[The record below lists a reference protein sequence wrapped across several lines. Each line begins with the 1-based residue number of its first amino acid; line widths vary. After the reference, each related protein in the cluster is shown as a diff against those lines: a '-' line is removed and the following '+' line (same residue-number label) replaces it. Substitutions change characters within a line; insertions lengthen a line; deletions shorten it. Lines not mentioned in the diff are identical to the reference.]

1 MKDRDWYYQDD
12 DDDFGEAVH
21 RRTEELY
28 KVPDAIPDEQGLI
41 ECPVLPLRDLV
52 IYPHM
57 VAPVFVGRE
66 ASLMAIEEAQIDNH
80 TMIALTQRDAEVDN
94 PKIADFLPIGVEI
107 AVGRLV
113 SMPDGSSSALA
124 QGRHR
129 VEVVEI
135 IQSEPF
141 MLARAKP
148 LFEVTQL
155 DRETDAT
162 MRTALELFQKCVQL
176 NRSLPDEAYLYALN
190 IDQPGWLAD
199 MITTTISPSM
209 EERLKLLEML
219 NPNERLKTVVALL
232 AQEADVLELEDQIH
246 TRAQSEVDRSQR
258 EFYLREQMRVI
269 QNELGE
275 SDPWTREISDLRK
288 RVEGISLP
296 EEVMLR
302 VLKEIDR
309 LNQMPPMSPEVGI
322 IRTYVDWILDLPWT
336 TATED
341 NLDVTHAADV
351 LEKYHY
357 GLPRAKDRILEYIAV
372 RSLKPKRSKQP
383 ILCFVGPPGTGKTSL
398 GRSISEALGRK
409 FVRISLGGVRDEAEI
424 RGHRRT
430 YIGALP
436 GRILQTMRRAGTIN
450 PLFMLDEIDKLGQD
464 FRGDPSSALLEV
476 LDPEQNHAFSDHYLE
491 LAYDL
496 SKVMF
501 ITTANY
507 VGPIPSALLDRME
520 VIEFPGYI
528 EEEKI
533 EIAHRFLLPRQLEE
547 AGLDD
552 EKVNFQDQA
561 LQRIVREYTY
571 EAGVRNFERE
581 IGMIC
586 RKIARIKAEGKT
598 YPKRV
603 SPNMME
609 KFLGPPQFFNLEAE
623 RQDEVGVATA
633 IAWTENGGEIM
644 PVEVLLMDGKGNM
657 QITGQIGNVMQ
668 ESAQAA
674 LSYLKS
680 RSRQFAINPEV
691 YENLDIHIHIPE
703 GAIPKDGPSAGI
715 TICTALVSA
724 YTGRE
729 VHKDV
734 GMTGEITLRGH
745 VLPVGGIREKVLS
758 AHRSGLKTVILPKR
772 NAKDL
777 VDVPKRA
784 RNDLNLVLV
793 DHIDQVLDVALK
805 PPKPDHHQRP
815 GVRKSKSK
823 EKEVTVEVIPRAASN
838 QLTIGNRIVEGES
851 GGLRTLVRQ
860 VLRISFREQV
870 TP

>member
-1 MKDRDWYYQDD
+1 MKESDWYYHDE

-28 KVPDAIPDEQGLI
+28 KVPDAVIDPDGLI

-52 IYPHM
+52 IFPRM

-66 ASLMAIEEAQIDNH
+66 ASLLAIEEAQMDNH
-80 TMIALTQRDAEVDN
+80 TMIALSQRDSAIDN
-94 PKIADFLPIGVEI
+94 PRVADFLSIGVEV

-124 QGRHR
+124 QGRR
-129 VEVVEI
+129 RLEIVEFT
-135 IQSEPF
+135 QQEPF
-141 MLARAKP
+141 MVARARP
-148 LFEVTQL
+148 LYETSRL
-155 DRETDAT
+155 DREIDAT

-190 IDQPGWLAD
+190 IDEPGWLAD
-199 MITTTISPSM
+199 MIVTTIAPAM
-209 EERLKLLEML
+209 DERLKLLQLL
-219 NPNERLKTVVALL
+219 NPSERLKHVIALL
-232 AQEADVLELEDQIH
+232 AQEVDVLELEDQIH
-246 TRAQSEVDRSQR
+246 TRAQSEVDRTQR
-258 EFYLREQMRVI
+258 EFYLREQLRVI
-269 QNELGE
+269 QTELGE
-275 SDPWTREISDLRK
+275 SDPWVREISELRK

-302 VLKEIDR
+302 ALKEIDR

-322 IRTYVDWILDLPWT
+322 IRTYIDWILDLPWT
-336 TATED
+336 TTTDD
-341 NLDVTHAADV
+341 NLDVPHASEI
-351 LEKYHY
+351 LEQYHY

-372 RSLKPKRSKQP
+372 KSLKPKHSKQP

-398 GRSISEALGRK
+398 GRSIAEALGRK
-409 FVRISLGGVRDEAEI
+409 FVRLSLGGVRDEAEI

-436 GRILQTMRRAGTIN
+436 GRILQTMKRAGTIN
-450 PLFMLDEIDKLGQD
+450 PLFMLDEVDKLGQD

-496 SKVMF
+496 SKVIF

-507 VGPIPSALLDRME
+507 TGPVPSALLDRME

-528 EEEKI
+528 EEEKL

-547 AGLDD
+547 AGLD
-552 EKVNFQDQA
+552 EERIKFQDQA
-561 LQRIVREYTY
+561 LKRIIREYTF

-581 IGMIC
+581 IGMVC
-586 RKIARIKAEGKT
+586 RKIARTKAEGKT
-598 YPKRV
+598 YPTRV
-603 SPNMME
+603 TPTAME
-609 KFLGPPQFFNLEAE
+609 KYLGPPQFFNLEAE

-680 RSRQFAINPEV
+680 RSQQFKIDPDV

-715 TICTALVSA
+715 TICTALISA

-729 VHKDV
+729 VRKDV

-777 VDVPKRA
+777 IDIPKRA
-784 RNDLNLVLV
+784 RNELQMVFV
-793 DHIDQVLDVALK
+793 DHIDQVLEVALK
-805 PPKPDHHQRP
+805 PPGPEASHRHHAR
-815 GVRKSKSK
+815 RRSKAD
-823 EKEVTVEVIPRAASN
+823 EEEVMVDAVT
-838 QLTIGNRIVEGES
+838 
-851 GGLRTLVRQ
+851 
-860 VLRISFREQV
+860 EQN
-870 TP
+870 PAQS

>member
-1 MKDRDWYYQDD
+1 MKDSDWYYHDD

-28 KVPDAIPDEQGLI
+28 KVPDATTDQDGMI

-66 ASLMAIEEAQIDNH
+66 ATLLAIEEAQMDNH
-80 TMIALTQRDAEVDN
+80 TMIALSQRDSTIDN
-94 PKIADFLPIGVEI
+94 PRENDFLSIGVEV

-124 QGRHR
+124 QGRR
-129 VEVVEI
+129 RLEVVELT
-135 IQSEPF
+135 QKEPF
-141 MLARAKP
+141 MMVKARP
-148 LFEVTQL
+148 LYETSHL
-155 DRETDAT
+155 DREIDAT

-190 IDQPGWLAD
+190 IDEPGWLAD
-199 MITTTISPSM
+199 MIVTTVAPAM
-209 EERLKLLEML
+209 EERLKLLQVL
-219 NPNERLKTVVALL
+219 DPSERLKQVVALL
-232 AQEADVLELEDQIH
+232 AQEVDVLELEDQIH
-246 TRAQSEVDRSQR
+246 SRAQSEVDRTQR
-258 EFYLREQMRVI
+258 EFYLREQLRVI
-269 QNELGE
+269 QTELGE
-275 SDPWTREISDLRK
+275 ADPWVREVSDLRK
-288 RVEGISLP
+288 QVESTSLP
-296 EEVMLR
+296 DEIMLR
-302 VLKEIDR
+302 ALKEIDR

-322 IRTYVDWILDLPWT
+322 IRTYIDWILDLPWT
-336 TATED
+336 TTTED
-341 NLDVTHAADV
+341 NLDVPHAAEI
-351 LEKYHY
+351 LEQYHY

-372 RSLKPKRSKQP
+372 KSLKPKHSKQP

-398 GRSISEALGRK
+398 GRSIAEALGRK
-409 FVRISLGGVRDEAEI
+409 FVRLSLGGVRDEAEI

-450 PLFMLDEIDKLGQD
+450 PLFMLDEVDKLGQD

-507 VGPIPSALLDRME
+507 TGPIPSALLDRME

-528 EEEKI
+528 EEEKL
-533 EIAHRFLLPRQLEE
+533 EIANRFLLPRQLEE
-547 AGLDD
+547 AGLDND
-552 EKVNFQDQA
+552 KLKFQDQA
-561 LQRIVREYTY
+561 LKRIIREYTF

-581 IGMIC
+581 IGMVC
-586 RKIARIKAEGKT
+586 RKIARTKAEGKP
-598 YPKRV
+598 YPKRITP
-603 SPNMME
+603 SAME
-609 KFLGPPQFFNLEAE
+609 KYLGPPQFFNLEAE

-633 IAWTENGGEIM
+633 VAWTENGGEIM
-644 PVEVLLMDGKGNM
+644 PVEVLLMDGKGNL

-674 LSYLKS
+674 LSYMKS
-680 RSRQFAINPEV
+680 RSSQFGIDPEV
-691 YENLDIHIHIPE
+691 FENLDIHIHIPE

-715 TICTALVSA
+715 TICTALISA

-729 VHKDV
+729 VRKDV

-758 AHRSGLKTVILPKR
+758 AHRSGLKTGILPRR
-772 NAKDL
+772 NEKDL

-784 RNDLNLVLV
+784 RNELHLVFV
-793 DHIDQVLDVALK
+793 DHIDQVLEVALR
-805 PPKPDHHQRP
+805 PPKPGAGHERHSSKKNKVEPEIVVGEIVPESNP
-815 GVRKSKSK
+815 G
-823 EKEVTVEVIPRAASN
+823 
-838 QLTIGNRIVEGES
+838 
-851 GGLRTLVRQ
+851 
-860 VLRISFREQV
+860 
-870 TP
+870 

>member
-1 MKDRDWYYQDD
+1 MKDSDWYYRDE

-28 KVPDAIPDEQGLI
+28 KVPDASLDPDGLI

-66 ASLMAIEEAQIDNH
+66 ASLLAIEEAQMDNH
-80 TMIALTQRDAEVDN
+80 TVIALTQRDSTVEN
-94 PKIADFLPIGVEI
+94 PKIADFLTIGVEV

-124 QGRHR
+124 QGRR
-129 VEVVEI
+129 RLEVVEFS
-135 IQSEPF
+135 QHEPF
-141 MLARAKP
+141 MVARARP
-148 LFEVTQL
+148 LYETTKL
-155 DRETDAT
+155 DREIDAT

-190 IDQPGWLAD
+190 IEEPGWLAD
-199 MITTTISPSM
+199 MIVTTISPPM
-209 EERLKLLEML
+209 EERLKLLQML
-219 NPNERLKTVVALL
+219 NPSERLKHVVTLL

-246 TRAQSEVDRSQR
+246 TKAQSEVDRTQR
-258 EFYLREQMRVI
+258 EFYLREQMRII
-269 QNELGE
+269 QTELGE
-275 SDPWTREISDLRK
+275 SDSWVREVSDLRK

-302 VLKEIDR
+302 TLKEIDR
-309 LNQMPPMSPEVGI
+309 LNQMMPMSPEVGI
-322 IRTYVDWILDLPWT
+322 IRTYIDWILDLPWT
-336 TATED
+336 NATED
-341 NLDVTHAADV
+341 NLDVRHAADT
-351 LEKYHY
+351 LEQYHY

-398 GRSISEALGRK
+398 GRSIAEALGRK
-409 FVRISLGGVRDEAEI
+409 FVRLSLGGVRDEAEI

-450 PLFMLDEIDKLGQD
+450 PLFMLDEVDKLGQD

-507 VGPIPSALLDRME
+507 TGPIPSALIDRME

-533 EIAHRFLLPRQLEE
+533 EIARRFLLPRQLEE

-552 EKVNFQDQA
+552 EKLHFQDRA
-561 LQRIVREYTY
+561 LMRIVREYTY

-586 RKIARIKAEGKT
+586 RKIARTKAEKKT
-598 YPKRV
+598 YPRLV
-603 SPNMME
+603 SPSAME
-609 KFLGPPQFFNLEAE
+609 KYLGPPQFFNQEAE

-680 RSRQFAINPEV
+680 RSSQFNIDPAV

-729 VHKDV
+729 VRKDV

-758 AHRSGLKTVILPKR
+758 AHRSGLKTVIMPKR
-772 NAKDL
+772 NEKDL

-784 RNDLNLVLV
+784 RNELHLVMV
-793 DHIDQVLDVALK
+793 DHIDQVLEVALL
-805 PPKPDHHQRP
+805 PPKLISTDKKQ
-815 GVRKSKSK
+815 VSRK
-823 EKEVTVEVIPRAASN
+823 PRVKQKRSYYRRSLPATSPA
-838 QLTIGNRIVEGES
+838 
-851 GGLRTLVRQ
+851 
-860 VLRISFREQV
+860 
-870 TP
+870 

>member
-1 MKDRDWYYQDD
+1 MKESDWYYHDE

-28 KVPDAIPDEQGLI
+28 KVPDAVTDPDGLI

-52 IYPHM
+52 IFPHM

-66 ASLMAIEEAQIDNH
+66 ASLLAIEEAQMDNH
-80 TMIALTQRDAEVDN
+80 TMIALTQRNSSIEN
-94 PKIADFLPIGVEI
+94 PKISDFLTIGVEV

-124 QGRHR
+124 QGRRR
-129 VEVVEI
+129 VEVVEFV
-135 IQSEPF
+135 QQDPF
-141 MLARAKP
+141 IVVRARP
-148 LFEVTQL
+148 LYETSHL
-155 DRETDAT
+155 DREMDAT

-190 IDQPGWLAD
+190 IDEPGWLAD
-199 MITTTISPSM
+199 MVVTTISPPM
-209 EERLKLLEML
+209 EERLKLLQML
-219 NPNERLKTVVALL
+219 NPSERLKHVVALL

-246 TRAQSEVDRSQR
+246 TRAQSEVDRTQR

-269 QNELGE
+269 QTELGE
-275 SDPWTREISDLRK
+275 SDPWVREVSDLRK

-302 VLKEIDR
+302 ALKEIDR

-322 IRTYVDWILDLPWT
+322 IRTYIDWILDLPWT
-336 TATED
+336 TTTED
-341 NLDVTHAADV
+341 NLDVSHAAET
-351 LEKYHY
+351 LEQYHY

-409 FVRISLGGVRDEAEI
+409 FVRLSLGGVRDEAEI

-450 PLFMLDEIDKLGQD
+450 PLFMLDEVDKLGQD

-507 VGPIPSALLDRME
+507 IGPIPSALLDRME

-528 EEEKI
+528 EEEKL
-533 EIAHRFLLPRQLEE
+533 EIAHRFLLPRQMEE
-547 AGLDD
+547 AGMD
-552 EKVNFQDQA
+552 EDKVTFKDQA
-561 LQRIVREYTY
+561 LQRIVREYTF

-598 YPKRV
+598 YPRRV
-603 SPNMME
+603 TPAMME
-609 KFLGPPQFFNLEAE
+609 KFLGPPQFFNQEAE

-644 PVEVLLMDGKGNM
+644 PVEVLLMEGKGNL

-680 RSRQFAINPEV
+680 RSRQFKIDPKV
-691 YENLDIHIHIPE
+691 YEDLDIHIHIPE

-729 VHKDV
+729 VRKDV

-777 VDVPKRA
+777 IDVPKRA
-784 RNDLNLVLV
+784 RNELQLVLV

-805 PPKPDHHQRP
+805 PAKPGNSHHRTP
-815 GVRKSKSK
+815 RKSKTK
-823 EKEVTVEVIPRAASN
+823 VDKVEPE
-838 QLTIGNRIVEGES
+838 IVPE
-851 GGLRTLVRQ
+851 RPQ
-860 VLRISFREQV
+860 A
-870 TP
+870 

>member
-1 MKDRDWYYQDD
+1 MKDSDWYYHDD
-12 DDDFGEAVH
+12 ENDFGEAVH

-28 KVPDAIPDEQGLI
+28 KVPDATTDPDGLI

-66 ASLMAIEEAQIDNH
+66 ASLLAIEEAQMDNH
-80 TMIALTQRDAEVDN
+80 TMIALCQRDANIDN
-94 PKIADFLPIGVEI
+94 PRANDFLTIGVEV

-113 SMPDGSSSALA
+113 NMPDGSSSALA

-129 VEVVEI
+129 LEVVEFT
-135 IQSEPF
+135 QKEPF
-141 MLARAKP
+141 MVVRARP
-148 LFEVTQL
+148 LYETSHL
-155 DRETDAT
+155 NREIEAT

-190 IDQPGWLAD
+190 IEEPGWLAD
-199 MITTTISPSM
+199 MIVTTIAPAM
-209 EERLKLLEML
+209 EERLKLLQML
-219 NPNERLKTVVALL
+219 DPAARLKHVVALL
-232 AQEADVLELEDQIH
+232 AQEVDVLELEDQIH
-246 TRAQSEVDRSQR
+246 TRAQSEVDRTQR
-258 EFYLREQMRVI
+258 EFYLREQLRVI
-269 QNELGE
+269 QTELGE
-275 SDPWTREISDLRK
+275 ADPWVREVSELRK

-296 EEVMLR
+296 DEVMVR
-302 VLKEIDR
+302 ALKEIDR
-309 LNQMPPMSPEVGI
+309 LNQMPALSPEVGI
-322 IRTYVDWILDLPWT
+322 IRTYIDWILDLPWMT
-336 TATED
+336 TTED
-341 NLDVTHAADV
+341 NLDVSHAAEI
-351 LEKYHY
+351 LEQYHY

-372 RSLKPKRSKQP
+372 KSLKPKRSKQP

-398 GRSISEALGRK
+398 GRSIAEALGRR
-409 FVRISLGGVRDEAEI
+409 FVRLSLGGVRDEAEI

-450 PLFMLDEIDKLGQD
+450 PLFMLDEVDKLGQD

-476 LDPEQNHAFSDHYLE
+476 LDPEQNFAFSDHYLE

-507 VGPIPSALLDRME
+507 TGPIPSALLDRME

-528 EEEKI
+528 EEEKL

-547 AGLDD
+547 AGLDED
-552 EKVNFQDQA
+552 HLKFQDQA
-561 LQRIVREYTY
+561 LKRIIREYTY

-581 IGMIC
+581 IGMVC
-586 RKIARIKAEGKT
+586 RKIARTKAEGKT
-598 YPKRV
+598 FPKLV
-603 SPNMME
+603 TPAAME
-609 KFLGPPQFFNLEAE
+609 KYLGPPQFFNLEAE
-623 RQDEVGVATA
+623 RHDEVGVATA

-644 PVEVLLMDGKGNM
+644 PVEVLLMDGKGNL

-680 RSRQFAINPEV
+680 RSRQFGIDPKE

-715 TICTALVSA
+715 TICTALISA

-729 VHKDV
+729 VRKDV

-758 AHRSGLKTVILPKR
+758 AHRAGLKTVVLPKR

-777 VDVPKRA
+777 LDVPKRA
-784 RNDLNLVLV
+784 RNELQLVFV
-793 DHIDQVLDVALK
+793 DHIDQVLEVALRAAK
-805 PPKPDHHQRP
+805 PGATHERRFTK
-815 GVRKSKSK
+815 KSKAQP
-823 EKEVTVEVIPRAASN
+823 EVVVGEVLP
-838 QLTIGNRIVEGES
+838 ES
-851 GGLRTLVRQ
+851 GPR
-860 VLRISFREQV
+860 
-870 TP
+870 

>member
-1 MKDRDWYYQDD
+1 MKESDWYYHDD

-28 KVPDAIPDEQGLI
+28 KVPDALADPNGLI

-66 ASLMAIEEAQIDNH
+66 ASLLAIEEAQMDNH
-80 TMIALTQRDAEVDN
+80 TMIALSQRDSTIDN
-94 PKIADFLPIGVEI
+94 PQISDFLSIGVEL

-124 QGRHR
+124 QGRR
-129 VEVVEI
+129 RLDVVEFT
-135 IQSEPF
+135 QYEPF
-141 MLARAKP
+141 MIARARP
-148 LFEVTQL
+148 LYETARL
-155 DRETDAT
+155 DKEIDAT

-190 IDQPGWLAD
+190 IDEPGWLAD
-199 MITTTISPSM
+199 MIVTTIAPTM
-209 EERLKLLEML
+209 DERLKLLQML
-219 NPNERLKTVVALL
+219 NPSKRLKHVVALL
-232 AQEADVLELEDQIH
+232 AQEVDVLELEDQIH

-258 EFYLREQMRVI
+258 EFYLREQLRII
-269 QNELGE
+269 QTELGE
-275 SDPWTREISDLRK
+275 SDPWVREISDLRK

-296 EEVMLR
+296 EEIMLR
-302 VLKEIDR
+302 ALKEIDR
-309 LNQMPPMSPEVGI
+309 LTQMPPMSPEVGI
-322 IRTYVDWILDLPWT
+322 IRTYIDWILDLPWM

-341 NLDVTHAADV
+341 NLDVPHAAEV

-372 RSLKPKRSKQP
+372 KSLKPKRSKQP

-398 GRSISEALGRK
+398 GRSIAEALERK
-409 FVRISLGGVRDEAEI
+409 FVRLSLGGVRDEAEI

-450 PLFMLDEIDKLGQD
+450 PLFMLDEVDKLGQD

-507 VGPIPSALLDRME
+507 IGPIPSALLDRME
-520 VIEFPGYI
+520 TIEFPGYI
-528 EEEKI
+528 EEEKL

-547 AGLDD
+547 AGLD
-552 EKVNFQDQA
+552 EENLRFQDQA
-561 LQRIVREYTY
+561 LKRIVREYTY

-581 IGMIC
+581 IGMVC
-586 RKIARIKAEGKT
+586 RKIARTKAEGKH
-598 YPKRV
+598 YPSRV
-603 SPNMME
+603 TPAAME

-680 RSRQFAINPEV
+680 RSDQFGIDPEV

-715 TICTALVSA
+715 TICTALISA

-729 VHKDV
+729 VRKDV

-777 VDVPKRA
+777 IDVPKRA
-784 RNDLNLVLV
+784 RSELHLVLV
-793 DHIDQVLDVALK
+793 DHIDQVLEVALK
-805 PPKPDHHQRP
+805 PQKSETNHRRRVSRKPK
-815 GVRKSKSK
+815 
-823 EKEVTVEVIPRAASN
+823 ASAN
-838 QLTIGNRIVEGES
+838 EIVEEIVPDPNPG
-851 GGLRTLVRQ
+851 
-860 VLRISFREQV
+860 
-870 TP
+870 

>member
-1 MKDRDWYYQDD
+1 MKDSDWYYHDE

-28 KVPDAIPDEQGLI
+28 KVPDALSDPEGMI

-66 ASLMAIEEAQIDNH
+66 ASLLAIEEAQMDNH
-80 TMIALTQRDAEVDN
+80 TMIALTQRDSTGDN
-94 PKIADFLPIGVEI
+94 PKVTDFLTIGVEV

-113 SMPDGSSSALA
+113 SMPDGSSSALT
-124 QGRHR
+124 QGRR
-129 VEVVEI
+129 RLEVVEFT
-135 IQSEPF
+135 QQEPF
-141 MLARAKP
+141 MIARARP
-148 LFEVTQL
+148 LYETTRL
-155 DRETDAT
+155 DREIDAT

-190 IDQPGWLAD
+190 IDEPGWLAD
-199 MITTTISPSM
+199 MIVTTIAPPM
-209 EERLKLLEML
+209 EERLKLLQLL
-219 NPNERLKTVVALL
+219 NPSERLKHVVSLL
-232 AQEADVLELEDQIH
+232 AQEVDVLELEDQIH
-246 TRAQSEVDRSQR
+246 TRAQSEVDRTQR
-258 EFYLREQMRVI
+258 EFYLREQMRII
-269 QNELGE
+269 QTELGE
-275 SDPWTREISDLRK
+275 ADPWVREISDLRK

-302 VLKEIDR
+302 ALKEIDR
-309 LNQMPPMSPEVGI
+309 LNQMPAMSPEVGI
-322 IRTYVDWILDLPWT
+322 IRTYIDWILDLPWT
-336 TATED
+336 TTTED
-341 NLDVTHAADV
+341 NLDVRHAAEI
-351 LEKYHY
+351 LEQYHY

-372 RSLKPKRSKQP
+372 KSLKPKRSKQP

-398 GRSISEALGRK
+398 GRSIAEALGRK
-409 FVRISLGGVRDEAEI
+409 FVRLSLGGVRDEAEI

-450 PLFMLDEIDKLGQD
+450 PLFMLDEVDKLGQD

-476 LDPEQNHAFSDHYLE
+476 LDMEQNHAFSDHYLE

-507 VGPIPSALLDRME
+507 TGPIPSALLDRME
-520 VIEFPGYI
+520 LIEFPGYI
-528 EEEKI
+528 EEEKL

-547 AGLDD
+547 AGLD
-552 EKVNFQDQA
+552 EVKLRFQDQG
-561 LQRIVREYTY
+561 LKRIIREYTY
-571 EAGVRNFERE
+571 EAGVRNLERE
-581 IGMIC
+581 IGMVC
-586 RKIARIKAEGKT
+586 RKIARTKAEGKS

-603 SPNMME
+603 TPAAME
-609 KFLGPPQFFNLEAE
+609 KYLGPPQFFNLEAE
-623 RQDEVGVATA
+623 RHDEVGVATA

-680 RSRQFAINPEV
+680 RSSQFEIDPEV

-715 TICTALVSA
+715 TICTALISA

-729 VHKDV
+729 VSKDV

-777 VDVPKRA
+777 VDVPKRV
-784 RNDLNLVLV
+784 RSELQLVLV
-793 DHIDQVLDVALK
+793 DHIDQVLEVALK
-805 PPKPDHHQRP
+805 PPKPNSAHHRRMP
-815 GVRKSKSK
+815 KKSKVK
-823 EKEVTVEVIPRAASN
+823 EEEVVVEVIA
-838 QLTIGNRIVEGES
+838 ES
-851 GGLRTLVRQ
+851 
-860 VLRISFREQV
+860 S
-870 TP
+870 PP